1 MFQTWHSSSSSRM
14 HVMNHNWS
22 STKQRLHPQ
31 SVAEMSRHSVVWQ
44 NMALTSSDGSG
55 WWRTLAWM
63 VSRSCWQSTN
73 RCTQTLHALA
83 GTGMAVTKLY
93 TTCNNTFHHISS
105 KHQVHASMTATN
117 HSVQHLH
124 HKCKVLKQTTTHCLP
139 ELLYTRAIT
148 NTLNVTLCSVKGDRH
163 QLNGSPSADN
173 DISPTFVPTEYR
185 PNAELLQLP
194 LSSKETLTW
203 CHCECT
209 WNTACDGMDA
219 CLLRSR

>member
-1 MFQTWHSSSSSRM
+1 MFQTWHSSSSSHM

-31 SVAEMSRHSVVWQ
+31 SVAEMSRHSVMWQ

-124 HKCKVLKQTTTHCLP
+124 HKVQSIKTN
-139 ELLYTRAIT
+139 
-148 NTLNVTLCSVKGDRH
+148 NTLPTG
-163 QLNGSPSADN
+163 
-173 DISPTFVPTEYR
+173 TFVHQSNHQHFERHTVLSKGRQAPAEWITICWQR
-185 PNAELLQLP
+185 HKSDVCPNRVPA
-194 LSSKETLTW
+194 
-203 CHCECT
+203 
-209 WNTACDGMDA
+209 
-219 CLLRSR
+219 